1 MFKVILG
8 AVMLSALVRPAF
20 AAEPAEATRSA
31 RVSYADLDLSSAAG
45 VSRLDR
51 RIQSAIQQL
60 CVAQPGT
67 VDLRTKL
74 IDRRCRED
82 AKSSLTAQRHAAIA
96 AARQPALA
104 AR

>member
-8 AVMLSALVRPAF
+8 AVMLSALVQPAF
-20 AAEPAEATRSA
+20 AAEPPEAARVA
-31 RVSYADLDLSSAAG
+31 RVSYADLDLSGAAG

-51 RIQSAIQQL
+51 RLQLAIQRL

-67 VDLRTKL
+67 VDLRTRL
-74 IDRRCRED
+74 VDRRCRED
-82 AKSSLTAQRHAAIA
+82 ARASLATQRHSAIT
-96 AARQPALA
+96 AARQPVLA